1 MTARAA
7 RPVPEGVVRWHDLG
21 DREQTVRNDAPF
33 GDHGDTGVQEPI
45 EQANVDEAPGENG
58 PTDRPYQQ
66 NSLICRFGSTVIA

>member
-45 EQANVDEAPGENG
+45 EQANVGEAPAKTA
-58 PTDRPYQQ
+58 PPIVRISRIRSFAASVLP
-66 NSLICRFGSTVIA
+66 